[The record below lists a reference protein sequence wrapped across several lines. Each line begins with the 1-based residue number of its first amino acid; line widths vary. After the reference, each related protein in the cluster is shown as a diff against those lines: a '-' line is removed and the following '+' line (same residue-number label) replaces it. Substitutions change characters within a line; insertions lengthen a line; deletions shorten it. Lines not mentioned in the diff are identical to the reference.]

1 MENIT
6 PRKATG
12 PRIHKINMDLKGL
25 ASHYELMAKTS
36 ERYKTL
42 QDEARVNEENKRDR
56 LVAKKLREAAKILRE
71 ARDLAL
77 NKRRA

>member
-1 MENIT
+1 MTAIT

-12 PRIHKINMDLKGL
+12 PEIHKINLRLKDL
-25 ASHYELMAKTS
+25 ASHYSTMANTTNRFKVTAS
-36 ERYKTL
+36 EFAA
-42 QDEARVNEENKRDR
+42 EIKRDR